1 MTIKLALLKSGED
14 LIAEVQ
20 EMVYEE
26 RVIGYYFTKPC
37 IVKMRN
43 KEIEPKEQ
51 GPNKAEYQVF
61 LYPWLPLT
69 TDEKIPV
76 PADWIV
82 TLVTP
87 TPKLE
92 EMYMQDIINYSKEK
106 INDQTNIIIEQSDT
120 NQSD

>member
-43 KEIEPKEQ
+43 KDIEPTEK

-69 TDEKIPV
+69 TDERIPV

-92 EMYMQDIINYSKEK
+92 EMYTQDIINYTRDKK
-106 INDQTNIIIEQSDT
+106 DDKTNIVIEQSDID
-120 NQSD
+120 QSN